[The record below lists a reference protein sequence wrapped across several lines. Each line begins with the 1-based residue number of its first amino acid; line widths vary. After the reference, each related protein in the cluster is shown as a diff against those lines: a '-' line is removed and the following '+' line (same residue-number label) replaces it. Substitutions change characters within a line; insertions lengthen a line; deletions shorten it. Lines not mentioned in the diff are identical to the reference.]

1 MWEMYM
7 QMIVDVLSGLSLLL
21 DKLIEFFPVLKGRLT
36 ALLGFLLLGQNTD
49 QRQFWGRKGLFGLNI
64 FITVRHEGKR
74 GRNLEEE
81 TNVEAMGE
89 LAALG
94 SLIHHRTTCPWVAPS
109 TVGGAFPHQSLIKTW
124 QIPWSWSSRQF

>member
-1 MWEMYM
+1 M
-7 QMIVDVLSGLSLLL
+7 QMIVHVLSGLSLLL
-21 DKLIEFFPVLKGRLT
+21 DKLIEFFPILKGRLT

-64 FITVRHEGKR
+64 FITVRYEGKR

-94 SLIHHRTTCPWVAPS
+94 SLRVLTDTPQDYLSLGGTIHSGR
-109 TVGGAFPHQSLIKTW
+109 GFPTQSLIKTW